1 MKKISAVWWIIGA
14 GVLLLGLLWFAGSG
28 SRTPSGSGDVVA
40 ANGIHWHPQLT
51 IYVDDEK
58 QEIPPNI
65 GLVGGHQPMHT
76 HVEDA
81 PQGILHFEFSGAVR
95 TGDLRLGNFFRI
107 WGNKDIQTVFGTLER
122 MTVNG
127 EENMEYGD
135 YEVQSED
142 KIELYY
148 TTSLTNETHTARYQ
162 TISVNELK
170 ESLVNKDFTLVN
182 VHIPHTSEI
191 EGTDAFIPY
200 NEIAENL
207 DRLPAD
213 KGEKIVLYCQS
224 GNMSAIAAQTL
235 TELGYT
241 NIIDVPGG
249 MIEWNREGFPLI
261 SSQ

>member
-1 MKKISAVWWIIGA
+1 MKNKKIVWWLIGIIA
-14 GVLLLGLLWFAGSG
+14 VLGLLFWAGSAT
-28 SRTPSGSGDVVA
+28 RTPSGGGDIVA
-40 ANGIHWHPQLT
+40 TNGIHWHPELT
-51 IYVDDEK
+51 IYVDGDK
-58 QEIPPNI
+58 QEIPANI
-65 GLVGGHQPMHT
+65 GLAGGHQPMHT

-81 PQGILHFEFSGAVR
+81 PQGVLHFEFGGAVR

-107 WGNKDIQTVFGTLER
+107 WGNKDIQTAFGTLER

-170 ESLVNKDFTLVN
+170 ESLASKDFTLVN
-182 VHIPHTSEI
+182 VHIPYTAEI
-191 EGTDAFIPY
+191 EGTDAFVPY
-200 NEIAENL
+200 NEIAQNL
-207 DRLPAD
+207 DQLPTD
-213 KGEKIVLYCQS
+213 KNEKIVLYCQS

-235 TELGYT
+235 VDLGYT
-241 NIIDVPGG
+241 NVIDVPGG
-249 MIEWNREGFPLI
+249 MIEWDREGFPLI